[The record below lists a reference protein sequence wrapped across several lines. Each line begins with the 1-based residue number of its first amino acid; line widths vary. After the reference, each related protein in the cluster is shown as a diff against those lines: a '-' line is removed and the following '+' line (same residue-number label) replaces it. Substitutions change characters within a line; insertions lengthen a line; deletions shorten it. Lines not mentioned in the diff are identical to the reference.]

1 MDFSFSF
8 DVLVVNR
15 ELILKL
21 IDFLN
26 FQYFIKRLQ
35 NNANIPQGSH
45 FSFTFLWFLITVLQ
59 INKMDRSIQ
68 DWFR

>member
-45 FSFTFLWFLITVLQ
+45 FSFTFL
-59 INKMDRSIQ
+59 
-68 DWFR
+68 